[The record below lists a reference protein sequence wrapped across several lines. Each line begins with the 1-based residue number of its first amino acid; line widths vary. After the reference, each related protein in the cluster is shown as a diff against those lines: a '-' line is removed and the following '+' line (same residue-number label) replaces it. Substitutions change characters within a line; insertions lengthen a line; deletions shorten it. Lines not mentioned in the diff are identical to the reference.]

1 MGMQTDVLAGHI
13 DKSGIIVNGRVRVK
27 QITFQGTGAGAG
39 VVEVFDTATTP
50 IAATYG
56 RTGNLITVTK
66 TAHGLQT
73 GDRIGIAFSAAAGS
87 SGTDNNY
94 SVTRTGADTFT
105 VTDLNSGTVTPGT
118 ACNYVNNGGR
128 WLVSFNTASGQTT
141 PIGVLVPGQGILA
154 ALGVYVALTNTTFV
168 TIFYG

>member
-13 DKSGIIVNGRVRVK
+13 DTSGIIVSGRVRVK

-56 RTGNLITVTK
+56 RADNLITVTRN
-66 TAHGLQT
+66 AHGLQT

-87 SGTDNNY
+87 SGTDGNY
-94 SVTRTGADTFT
+94 TVTRTGANTFT
-105 VTDLNSGTVTPGT
+105 ITDSNSGTVTPGT
-118 ACNYVNNGGR
+118 ACNYVNNGAR

-141 PIGVLVPGQGILA
+141 PIGVLVPGEGMLA
-154 ALGVYVALTNTTFV
+154 AFGVYVTLTNATFV